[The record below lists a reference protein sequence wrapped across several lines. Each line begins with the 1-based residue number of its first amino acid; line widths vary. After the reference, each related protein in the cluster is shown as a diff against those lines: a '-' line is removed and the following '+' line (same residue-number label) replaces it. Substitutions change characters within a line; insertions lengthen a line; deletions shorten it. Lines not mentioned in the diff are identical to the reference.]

1 MIQKTIKVTHDE
13 GIHIRPATQFV
24 KVTSHF
30 ISEITLAVGDETA
43 DAKSVIEI
51 MSLAADCGQEILVS
65 VDGEDEEA
73 ALEAVVQFFAEGDVR

>member
-1 MIQKTIKVTHDE
+1 MIQKTINVTHED
-13 GIHIRPATQFV
+13 GIHTRPATQFV

-30 ISEITLAVGDETA
+30 TSEITLAIGDETA

-51 MSLAADCGQEILVS
+51 MSLAADCGQEILVT

-73 ALEAVVQFFAEGDVR
+73 ALEAVVQFFAEGDA